1 MLTNSKETFGVISRS
16 IHWLVLTLFMMVTLG
31 GLRASE
37 LEDGAERQ
45 DLIFMHKSVGVSIL
59 VLMLFRIVWK
69 MTNPTPVALNPDV
82 RNIRISRAIQ
92 LLLIALLIAQ
102 PVVGI
107 VMAQAAGQ
115 PVSLFGFFD
124 VPTLTA
130 ENGALAETMK
140 MIHVRLWIAI
150 AALTLAHLA
159 GSLKQHF
166 VLKNRTLL
174 RMLKG

>member
-1 MLTNSKETFGVISRS
+1 MLTNSKETFGVISRA
-16 IHWLVLTLFMMVTLG
+16 IHWLVFTLFLMVTLG

-59 VLMLFRIVWK
+59 ALMLFRIVWK
-69 MTNPTPVALNPDV
+69 MTNPTPEALNSNV
-82 RNIRISRAIQ
+82 KNIRISQAIQ

-107 VMAQAAGQ
+107 VMSQAAGQ
-115 PVSLFGFFD
+115 PVSFFGFFD
-124 VPTLTA
+124 LPTFTV
-130 ENGALAETMK
+130 ENQSLAEAMK
-140 MIHVRLWIAI
+140 MIHIRLWVAI
-150 AALTLAHLA
+150 SALTLAHIA
-159 GSLKQHF
+159 GILKQHF